1 MSDQIVTIARSK
13 GGKHSN
19 RRLRFSGQ
27 TPAVLYG
34 HGQENVCLSVPSD
47 ALAAALRHGGRLV
60 GLTGA
65 VTESAFIRDLQWDT
79 FGTHVLHVDFTRISA
94 DELVKVNLTVEL
106 RGQAPGVNEG
116 GVVEQLVHEVQIE
129 CPAGSIPEKLFINVN
144 HLKLEDKITL
154 AQIEL
159 PAKSKAFGDPDAVVV
174 QCIVPV
180 EKPEEGAEGAVV
192 EPEVI
197 GAKKEEEEEAEEK

>member
-1 MSDQIVTIARSK
+1 MPEQIPTIARQQ

-34 HGQENVCLSVPSD
+34 HGEQNICLSVPSD

-65 VTESAFIRDLQWDT
+65 VNESAFIRDLQWDT
-79 FGTHVLHVDFTRISA
+79 YGAHVLHVDFTRINV
-94 DELVKVNLTVEL
+94 DELVKVHLTVEL
-106 RGQAPGVNEG
+106 RGQAPGVKEG
-116 GVVEQLVHEVQIE
+116 GVVEHLVHDVQIE
-129 CPAGSIPEKLFINVN
+129 CPAGSIPDKLYVSVN
-144 HLKLEDKITL
+144 NLKLNDMITI
-154 AQIEL
+154 AQIDL
-159 PAKSKAFGDPDAVVV
+159 PAKAQIFADPETVVV
-174 QCIVPV
+174 QCVVPV
-180 EKPEEGAEGAVV
+180 ERPEEEAGEAGAA

-197 GAKKEEEEEAEEK
+197 GAKKEEEAEEE